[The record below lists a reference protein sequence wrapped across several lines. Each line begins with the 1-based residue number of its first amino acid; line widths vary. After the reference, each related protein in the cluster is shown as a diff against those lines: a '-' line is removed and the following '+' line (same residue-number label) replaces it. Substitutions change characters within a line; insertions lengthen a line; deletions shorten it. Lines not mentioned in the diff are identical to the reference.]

1 MICFYII
8 IHTYTR
14 VVRVYFYIYR
24 YVVIDTQIIFSSG
37 FLSAEAI
44 SLIQGLGNVWSTS
57 DQLADLHPRKPPNG
71 GKPIWEMLP
80 DWVSFKVACEFW
92 VAETLITFLKYLIKL
107 IRFVKISTDLLFYFS
122 HFPKDSHKTS
132 EFWTII
138 IQNLTPFHR
147 LGTSGGFVFPRGKT
161 WCPTSKTFQHGTPRF
176 TSARIHG
183 LDIPWRIDIPSG
195 PFGWFVEGI
204 VRYGVVVSIFLN
216 LFSPRKF
223 GKIPILTLSRYK
235 GVETTN

>member
-92 VAETLITFLKYLIKL
+92 VAETLITLLKVIEL
-107 IRFVKISTDLLFYFS
+107 IRCVKNSADLLLYFS
-122 HFPKDSHKTS
+122 HFPKDLHKTWELLDNNHTKLDAFS
-132 EFWTII
+132 G
-138 IQNLTPFHR
+138 
-147 LGTSGGFVFPRGKT
+147 LGTSGEIVFPRGKT
-161 WCPTSKTFQHGTPRF
+161 WCPTSKTFLHATPRC
-176 TSARIHG
+176 TSAPIHG

-195 PFGWFVEGI
+195 PFGWFVKGI
-204 VRYGVVVSIFLN
+204 VRYGVVVSNIFL
-216 LFSPRKF
+216 
-223 GKIPILTLSRYK
+223 
-235 GVETTN
+235 